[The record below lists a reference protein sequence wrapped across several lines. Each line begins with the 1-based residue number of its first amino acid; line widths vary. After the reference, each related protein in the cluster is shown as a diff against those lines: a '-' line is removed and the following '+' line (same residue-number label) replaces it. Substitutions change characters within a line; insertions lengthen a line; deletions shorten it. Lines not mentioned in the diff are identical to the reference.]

1 MMEAGNFKYVLKVT
15 QIQEGEPMNVNTI
28 FRLHTSENI
37 RMSNDL
43 RQQSAVFDAR
53 FSRFSSRC
61 IGCKQP
67 SETTLQPGSD
77 KSLQTLSQNSAG
89 LA

>member
-43 RQQSAVFDAR
+43 RQQSAVFEAR
-53 FSRFSSRC
+53 FSRCQEMLHFLACR
-61 IGCKQP
+61 
-67 SETTLQPGSD
+67 LLGSP
-77 KSLQTLSQNSAG
+77 
-89 LA
+89 